1 MAVINTSLLRRSQ
14 GDIDSPA
21 IGAPALQTRFVSETL
36 IRKGDALIVLLPIA
50 IRSCPRQRIADL
62 PEALDEFLAV
72 CLIRQSQKGVP
83 LILGNDVGD
92 LLFDP
97 LLVARRE
104 PLARFVS
111 PCFGAG
117 EEGQA
122 EHCGH

>member
-1 MAVINTSLLRRSQ
+1 M
-14 GDIDSPA
+14 
-21 IGAPALQTRFVSETL
+21 
-36 IRKGDALIVLLPIA
+36 LLPIA

-97 LLVARRE
+97 LLVARRQ
-104 PLARFVS
+104 PLARVGS
-111 PCFGAG
+111 RCVGDEQQG
-117 EEGQA
+117 
-122 EHCGH
+122 